1 MRDDG
6 LQLGTRDKVVQKMTR
21 EGAVEKNLS
30 EHSERRV
37 SERASDAD
45 FSHVRGNEQLIGGR
59 LDSGHSSGTKV
70 QQRRYHLDD
79 SGGNG
84 DFGSNFG
91 YGSNR
96 DHGSDLAGNN
106 LLENNLSEQIHS
118 RSSDQWNLKDGSGSD
133 SYGNRSSSDSGS
145 HRLSDKSVR
154 SENVDSDSRRHQQK
168 KRISLRYQKENQSRL
183 RHEQESTGNQAQS
196 IVASE
201 HVPSLEGEKP
211 SSQKQRQKQNQKQR
225 NKKKSRLN
233 FEKENSK
240 GSNLGGRFSSV
251 TSTAGKTAGAAVHA
265 VKQGAISGQNAIKS
279 AFEDGNQEEQDLSED
294 VVSGSEAAAST
305 TAHKLSEKSNKR
317 RRSSEKSKRVDKLE
331 QTAEARASRLHFE
344 STIESEAA
352 GKSAKDAARE
362 AVKKNS
368 AKEAQRHA
376 RNKRY
381 ASIFRSKRK
390 AEAAGGTA
398 GKAAEGTL
406 TLAERI
412 KNTAVNIVKKNKGI
426 IAALLAALLFF
437 MILAGSITSMGS
449 VFAGMSTTVFQSTY
463 LASDD
468 ELKAA
473 EEAYCEMEEVLQR
486 QIDNIESR
494 YPGYDEYRY
503 QVDEISHNPY
513 QLASYLTVKFGN
525 FKASDAKVQRE
536 LKALF
541 NAQYGITIDGGM
553 ETITETKTVRVGES
567 LGQVVTSG
575 YCNCSICCGRWA
587 GGATASGVYPTANHT
602 IAVDASNPTVPMGTK
617 VIMNGVEYTVEDTGN
632 FARYGVDFDVYYDS
646 HAAAS
651 AHGHQTWEAYLADD
665 NGTQEVEVT
674 TTRTVNVLNTTMT
687 NGGFD
692 AVARE
697 RLGEDDAINWYNI
710 LNTSYGNRDYLWDK
724 TTISG
729 YTPDGMSY
737 SIPPEA
743 LSDTRFRNMI
753 TEAEKYLGYPYVWGG
768 ASPSTSFDC
777 SGFVSWVINNCGNGW
792 DVGRQT
798 AEGLR
803 NSCTYVSPNQ
813 AKPGDLIFFQG
824 TYDTAGASH
833 VGIYVGNGMMI
844 HCGNPIQYAS
854 IETSYWQQHFYCFG
868 RLPN

>member
-21 EGAVEKNLS
+21 EGAVENNLS

-45 FSHVRGNEQLIGGR
+45 FSHVRENEQLAGGR
-59 LDSGHSSGTKV
+59 MDVIDSSGTKV

-84 DFGSNFG
+84 SYSDQ
-91 YGSNR
+91 
-96 DHGSDLAGNN
+96 GSDPAGITFS
-106 LLENNLSEQIHS
+106 ENNLSEQI
-118 RSSDQWNLKDGSGSD
+118 RNQASDYWNLKDAASGN
-133 SYGNRSSSDSGS
+133 SYGNRSSPSSTS
-145 HRLSDKSVR
+145 HRLSDRSVR

-168 KRISLRYQKENQSRL
+168 KRKTLKYQKENQGRL
-183 RHEQESTGNQAQS
+183 QHEQENLNAQS
-196 IVASE
+196 QNVAASE
-201 HVPSLEGEKP
+201 HAQSAEGG
-211 SSQKQRQKQNQKQR
+211 SSQSQKQRQKQNQKQR
-225 NKKKSRLN
+225 NKKTSRLN
-233 FEKENSK
+233 FEEEYSK
-240 GSNLGGRFSSV
+240 GTNLGGRFSTV
-251 TSTAGKTAGAAVHA
+251 TETAGKAAGTAAGAAGHA
-265 VKQGAISGQNAIKS
+265 AKQGASYARNAVRS
-279 AFEDGNQEEQDLSED
+279 AFEDGNQEEQDLSVD

-305 TAHKLSEKSNKR
+305 TAHKLSEQSSKR
-317 RRSSEKSKRVDKLE
+317 KHSSEKSKRADKLE
-331 QTAEARASRLHFE
+331 QAAEAKASRLRFE
-344 STIESEAA
+344 SAMESEAA
-352 GKSAKDAARE
+352 GKSAKNAARE
-362 AVKKNS
+362 VAKKNS
-368 AKEAQRHA
+368 AKETRRHA

-390 AEAAGGTA
+390 VEAAGG
-398 GKAAEGTL
+398 KAAERTL
-406 TLAERI
+406 TFAERI
-412 KNTAVNIVKKNKGI
+412 KNTAVNIIKNHKGV
-426 IAALLAALLFF
+426 IAVLLAALLFIV
-437 MILAGSITSMGS
+437 ILAGSINSMAAMFTG
-449 VFAGMSTTVFQSTY
+449 VNTTVMQSTY

-473 EEAYCEMEEVLQR
+473 EEAYCEMEEALQR
-486 QIDNIESR
+486 QIDSIKSR

-525 FKASDAKVQRE
+525 FKASDAKVQKE

-541 NAQYGITIDGGM
+541 KAQYGITIDGGT
-553 ETITETKTVRVGES
+553 ETITETKTVKVGES

-587 GGATASGVYPTANHT
+587 GGATASGAYPTASHT

-646 HAAAS
+646 HSAAS

-674 TTRTVNVLNTTMT
+674 TTRTVTVLNTTMT

-692 AVARE
+692 AVARA
-697 RLGEDDAINWYNI
+697 RLSENDAINWYNI

-729 YTPDGMSY
+729 YTTDGMSY
-737 SIPPEA
+737 SIPAEA
-743 LSDTRFRNMI
+743 LSDARFKNMI

-792 DVGRQT
+792 NVGRLT

-803 NSCTYVSPNQ
+803 TTCTYVSPDQ